1 MQAKLNQQHENQ
13 GNDMPYFLE
22 GQIIMKLGL
31 LFILGLLL
39 FNTAAFGEISL
50 EEFEKIRAIVKES
63 TTEVLTE
70 LAAVEKRLKAEI
82 IASEKRLKAELV
94 ASEERSSEF
103 TAQETAKTGIGI
115 NAVKEQFNWNF
126 LLALALIG
134 LFGVILGMPYLQQR
148 KNEREQA
155 EKIAVQQR
163 EIKALQE
170 AARTRQRQLE
180 AIQKELAALK
190 QNQIPSA

>member
-1 MQAKLNQQHENQ
+1 
-13 GNDMPYFLE
+13 
-22 GQIIMKLGL
+22 MKLGL

-39 FNTAAFGEISL
+39 VNTAAFGEISL

-82 IASEKRLKAELV
+82 AAAKEQLSKDIV
-94 ASEERSSEF
+94 ASEERSNEF
-103 TAQETAKTGIGI
+103 PAQETAKTGIGI

-126 LLALALIG
+126 LLVLALIG
-134 LFGVILGMPYLQQR
+134 LFGAILGLPYLQQR

-163 EIKALQE
+163 EIKELQE
-170 AARTRQRQLE
+170 AASARQRQLE
-180 AIQKELAALK
+180 AMQKELAALK
-190 QNQIPSA
+190 QNQMPSA

>member
-1 MQAKLNQQHENQ
+1 
-13 GNDMPYFLE
+13 
-22 GQIIMKLGL
+22 MKLGL

-82 IASEKRLKAELV
+82 VASEKRLKAELV
-94 ASEERSSEF
+94 ASEERSKEF
-103 TAQETAKTGIGI
+103 TAQETAKTGISI
-115 NAVKEQFNWNF
+115 NAVKGQLNWNF
-126 LLALALIG
+126 LLVLALIG
-134 LFGVILGMPYLQQR
+134 LFGAILGLPYLQQR
-148 KNEREQA
+148 KNEREQT

-170 AARTRQRQLE
+170 ANSAQQRQLE
-180 AIQKELAALK
+180 AMQKELTALK
-190 QNQIPSA
+190 QSQMPSA

>member
-1 MQAKLNQQHENQ
+1 
-13 GNDMPYFLE
+13 
-22 GQIIMKLGL
+22 MKLGM

-39 FNTAAFGEISL
+39 FNTAVFGEISL

-94 ASEERSSEF
+94 ASEERSNEF
-103 TAQETAKTGIGI
+103 PAQETAKTGIGI
-115 NAVKEQFNWNF
+115 NAVKEQLNWNF
-126 LLALALIG
+126 LLVLALIG
-134 LFGVILGMPYLQQR
+134 LFGVILGLPYLQQR

-170 AARTRQRQLE
+170 AASTRQHQLE

-190 QNQIPSA
+190 QNQMPSA

>member
-1 MQAKLNQQHENQ
+1 
-13 GNDMPYFLE
+13 
-22 GQIIMKLGL
+22 MKLGM

-39 FNTAAFGEISL
+39 VNTAVFGEISL

-94 ASEERSSEF
+94 ASEKRSNEF
-103 TAQETAKTGIGI
+103 TAQETAKTGISI
-115 NAVKEQFNWNF
+115 NAVKEQLNWNF
-126 LLALALIG
+126 LLVLALIG
-134 LFGVILGMPYLQQR
+134 LFGAILGLPYLQQR

-155 EKIAVQQR
+155 EKIAAQQR
-163 EIKALQE
+163 EIEALQE
-170 AARTRQRQLE
+170 ANSAQQRQLE

-190 QNQIPSA
+190 QNQMPSA

>member
-1 MQAKLNQQHENQ
+1 
-13 GNDMPYFLE
+13 
-22 GQIIMKLGL
+22 MKLGL

-39 FNTAAFGEISL
+39 FNTAVFGEISP

-94 ASEERSSEF
+94 ASKERSNEF
-103 TAQETAKTGIGI
+103 PAQETAKTGIGI

-126 LLALALIG
+126 LLVLALIG
-134 LFGVILGMPYLQQR
+134 LFGVILGLPYLQQR

-163 EIKALQE
+163 EIKELQE
-170 AARTRQRQLE
+170 AASARQRQLE

-190 QNQIPSA
+190 QNQMPSA

>member
-1 MQAKLNQQHENQ
+1 
-13 GNDMPYFLE
+13 
-22 GQIIMKLGL
+22 MKLGL

-94 ASEERSSEF
+94 ASEERSNEF
-103 TAQETAKTGIGI
+103 PAQETAKTGIGI

-170 AARTRQRQLE
+170 AASTRQRQLE
-180 AIQKELAALK
+180 AMQKELAALK
-190 QNQIPSA
+190 QSQMPSA